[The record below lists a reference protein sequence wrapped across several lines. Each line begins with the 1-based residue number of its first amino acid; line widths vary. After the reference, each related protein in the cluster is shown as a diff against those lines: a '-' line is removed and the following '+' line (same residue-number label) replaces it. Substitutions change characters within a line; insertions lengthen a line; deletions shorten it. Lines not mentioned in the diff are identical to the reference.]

1 MKPPAAA
8 AYAAAPSLWN
18 SLPAELRDIQSLT
31 ILNAKLR
38 PTFFWQVRLEVHL
51 GPFFKL
57 IWSNYFFYSIVFYI
71 LHFVF
76 ISF

>member
-38 PTFFWQVRLEVHL
+38 PTFFGQVRLEVHL
-51 GPFFKL
+51 GPFLSLSDL
-57 IWSNYFFYSIVFYI
+57 ILLYYTIFLFLIN
-71 LHFVF
+71 
-76 ISF
+76 

>member
-31 ILNAKLR
+31 IFKRPTSVPAGNAK
-38 PTFFWQVRLEVHL
+38 
-51 GPFFKL
+51 G
-57 IWSNYFFYSIVFYI
+57 
-71 LHFVF
+71 
-76 ISF
+76 

>member
-18 SLPAELRDIQSLT
+18 SLPAELRD
-31 ILNAKLR
+31 LR
-38 PTFFWQVRLEVHL
+38 PTFYGQVRLEVHL

-57 IWSNYFFYSIVFYI
+57 I
-71 LHFVF
+71 
-76 ISF
+76 

>member
-38 PTFFWQVRLEVHL
+38 PTFFGQVRLEVHL

-57 IWSNYFFYSIVFYI
+57 IWSDFTISYYI
-71 LHFVF
+71 F
-76 ISF
+76 IFN